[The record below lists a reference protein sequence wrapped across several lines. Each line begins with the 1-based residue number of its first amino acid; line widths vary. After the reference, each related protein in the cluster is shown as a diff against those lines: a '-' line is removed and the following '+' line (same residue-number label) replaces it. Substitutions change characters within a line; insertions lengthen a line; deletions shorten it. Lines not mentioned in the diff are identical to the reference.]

1 MHDDRRCA
9 RWIVSGAAEGRA
21 DRRDGEPEGRSLNS
35 GAKNARCAK

>member
-21 DRRDGEPEGRSLNS
+21 IDAMENRKEGH
-35 GAKNARCAK
+35 